1 MMIPAFERRDPYTR
15 VRPANVFARSGISST
30 AVILS
35 RGLRMLGLPD
45 GAAACLFDL
54 DGVLTRTAAV
64 HAAAWKE
71 MFDDYLRERARRTG
85 EPFTEFDLVKDYGRY
100 VDGKKRE
107 DGTRSF
113 LESRGI
119 VLPEGSPDD
128 PPESETVRGL
138 GNRKNELVLKF
149 IEEKGVETFD
159 GSIDYVR
166 AARKKGLKTAVV
178 SSSANTVQVLR
189 TVGITDLFDARVDGV
204 VAAERGLPGKPAPDT
219 FVEAARE
226 LGVEPA
232 QAAVFEDALAGV
244 QAGRAGGFAYVVGV
258 NRMDE
263 AHAKALAEHGADI
276 VVSDLSELL
285 EVE

>member
-1 MMIPAFERRDPYTR
+1 
-15 VRPANVFARSGISST
+15 
-30 AVILS
+30 
-35 RGLRMLGLPD
+35 MLGLPD
-45 GAAACLFDL
+45 ESAACLFDL

-71 MFDDYLRERARRTG
+71 MFDGYLREHAERTG
-85 EPFTEFDLVKDYGRY
+85 EPFTEFDAVKDYGRY

-119 VLPEGSPDD
+119 ELPEGVPGD
-128 PPESETVRGL
+128 PPETETIRGL
-138 GNRKNELVLKF
+138 GSRKNALVLRF

-166 AARKKGLKTAVV
+166 AARAAGLKTAVV

-189 TVGITDLFDARVDGV
+189 TVGITGLFDARVDGV
-204 VAAERGLPGKPAPDT
+204 TAAERNLPGKPAPDM
-219 FVEAARE
+219 FLEGARE
-226 LGVEPA
+226 LGVPA
-232 QAAVFEDALAGV
+232 ARAVVFEDALAGV

-258 NRMDE
+258 NRVDG
-263 AHAKALAEHGADI
+263 AHAEALAGHGADI

-285 EVE
+285 EVP

>member
-1 MMIPAFERRDPYTR
+1 
-15 VRPANVFARSGISST
+15 
-30 AVILS
+30 
-35 RGLRMLGLPD
+35 MLGLPD

-71 MFDDYLRERARRTG
+71 MFDDYLREHARRTG

-128 PPESETVRGL
+128 PPEAETVRGL

>member
-1 MMIPAFERRDPYTR
+1 
-15 VRPANVFARSGISST
+15 
-30 AVILS
+30 
-35 RGLRMLGLPD
+35 MLGLPD

-232 QAAVFEDALAGV
+232 RAAVFEDALAGV